1 MDTQTLIKLR
11 DLTGA
16 GMLDCKKA
24 LDETNGDIEEAI
36 DYLRKKG
43 DVKAAKKTAERN
55 AGEGIIHS
63 YIHAGGKV
71 GVLLQINCETDFV
84 ARNEEFKNLAHSLA
98 MHIAAS
104 SPLYVKPEDVPDEEI
119 QREKNVYREQLKTE
133 GKKDEIID
141 KIMAGKVKKYY
152 EEVCLLEQPFI
163 KDDKKIVKQAI
174 TEAIAKLGE
183 KIEIVRFSR
192 YQI

>member
-133 GKKDEIID
+133 GKKDE
-141 KIMAGKVKKYY
+141 
-152 EEVCLLEQPFI
+152 
-163 KDDKKIVKQAI
+163 
-174 TEAIAKLGE
+174 
-183 KIEIVRFSR
+183 
-192 YQI
+192 